1 MVVDARDG
9 KIIRKKPLSGIS
21 GTPFITDIGFFE
33 DIGYLVEYKDVI
45 NFSSTFNLRKY
56 EFCSYEDDRVLW
68 SGTGGLAPVGQG
80 TGTTINAK
88 VFSDSSAWFE
98 NYYTGNLYRLNLN
111 SGDTLATVSS
121 NLIASQLGLDT
132 ASVGALLGKLDSKY
146 IRLRSDTVMAL
157 ATDFQ
162 LDSTGIYQ
170 PRVFAAYIDGLTYS
184 SINGYLMPLP
194 TPPMFSRDIPF
205 DEYHYVIDSS
215 QVLWGKGYVKRILGT
230 RSVIDGSIADSVLV
244 IDSLYYDP
252 DTASFRENAPYE
264 LYRNGEYLAYVESL
278 IWPYFG
284 DTSIV
289 ANQSRLRLYR
299 GKKLLYEEI
308 ILDTLIRTG
317 GVIPQLL
324 IYIFSRTGR

>member
-1 MVVDARDG
+1 
-9 KIIRKKPLSGIS
+9 
-21 GTPFITDIGFFE
+21 
-33 DIGYLVEYKDVI
+33 
-45 NFSSTFNLRKY
+45 
-56 EFCSYEDDRVLW
+56 
-68 SGTGGLAPVGQG
+68 
-80 TGTTINAK
+80 
-88 VFSDSSAWFE
+88 
-98 NYYTGNLYRLNLN
+98 
-111 SGDTLATVSS
+111 
-121 NLIASQLGLDT
+121 
-132 ASVGALLGKLDSKY
+132 
-146 IRLRSDTVMAL
+146 MAL